1 MKLKVVENDPVI
13 VNQEQ
18 STIIRFLPGAISA
31 APEEVVRY
39 LAGSRF
45 KEDPKMHDPLRATI
59 EQAIHLS
66 CPVLVYRLNR
76 VTALDTSGRL
86 IMESGLCLEVPQV
99 ERRPNTRY
107 LASCVCSLGAALEN
121 ACRRLTYRGQLFQG
135 MLLDAA
141 GVSLLDALANK
152 SHELLSQRARGM
164 QLFAGCPFGPGYQ
177 DMPMETQSLLFQL
190 VDAGAI
196 QVKLNESLVMEPM
209 KSLSFFVRLSPTEN
223 RRSPTVKCRR
233 CNLKHCQFRAER

>member
-1 MKLKVVENDPVI
+1 VSPL
-13 VNQEQ
+13 
-18 STIIRFLPGAISA
+18 IRFLPGTISA

-39 LAGSRF
+39 LAGSRY
-45 KEDPKMHDPLRATI
+45 KADAKMHDLLPATI
-59 EQAIHLS
+59 EQAIHLTS
-66 CPVLVYRLNR
+66 PVLVYRLNR

-99 ERRPNTRY
+99 ERNPDTRY
-107 LASCVCSLGAALEN
+107 LVSCVCTLGAGLEN
-121 ACRRLTYRGQLFQG
+121 ACRRLSHRGELFQA

-141 GVSLLDALANK
+141 GVSLLDSLANK

-177 DMPMETQSLLFQL
+177 DMPIETQSLLFQM

-196 QVKLNESLVMEPM
+196 QVTLNESLVMEPM
-209 KSLSFFVRLSPTEN
+209 KSLSFFVRLSATDDQ
-223 RRSPTVKCRR
+223 RGYTVKCRR
-233 CNLKHCQFRAER
+233 CNLKDCQFRAEQ